1 MPHPVTPASDTAL
14 ADLAIEAIARAES
27 GERVQVVFD
36 LDDTLFL
43 VHPRKRAI
51 FRELATDVG
60 DQLAADAL
68 ERLAASEIPY
78 DVKAALGTV
87 GITEPTMVERLTRG
101 FFDRFFDGAYTRHDA
116 PNDGAAAFLAHLHA
130 HGVRVVYLTGRPE
143 EMTSRTRQTLERHGF
158 PLDENTALM
167 LKGRHES
174 HLGDAE
180 FKGVKAR
187 EIAAWGPVLAV
198 LDNEPANLN
207 AMWEAAPTARYF
219 LLDTDHSPNPPLPTM
234 VVEVLRDFA
243 QARTHLET
251 SLAASRN
258 FGQGRWRLDVQPGI

>member
-1 MPHPVTPASDTAL
+1 MPHPITPASDTAL
-14 ADLAIEAIARAES
+14 AELAMQAIARAHR

-51 FRELATDVG
+51 FRELAIDVG
-60 DQLAADAL
+60 DQPAAAAL
-68 ERLAASEIPY
+68 ERLASSEIPY

-87 GITEPTMVERLTRG
+87 GITEPGLVERLTRG

-130 HGVRVVYLTGRPE
+130 RGVRVVYLTGRPE
-143 EMTSRTRQTLERHGF
+143 EMEPRTRHTLERHGF

-187 EIAAWGPVLAV
+187 EIAAWGSVLAV
-198 LDNEPANLN
+198 FDNEPANLN
-207 AMWEAAPTARYF
+207 AMFDAAPAARYF
-219 LLDTDHSPNPPLPTM
+219 LLDTDHSPNPPVPSM
-234 VVEVLRDFA
+234 AVQVLRDFA
-243 QARTHLET
+243 QARAHLET
-251 SLAASRN
+251 SLAGSPK
-258 FGQGRWRLDVQPGI
+258 FGRGAWRLDVQAGA